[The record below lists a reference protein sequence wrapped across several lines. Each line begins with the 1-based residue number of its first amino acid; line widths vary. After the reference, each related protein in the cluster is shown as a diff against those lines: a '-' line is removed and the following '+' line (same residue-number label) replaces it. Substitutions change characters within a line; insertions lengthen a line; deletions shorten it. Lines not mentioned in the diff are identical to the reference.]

1 MYNSTESGLSGEEY
15 EVVTQRIQP
24 RNETSQNSRWS
35 DLIPVGLTK
44 YILRPETIES
54 LYVMYSKTKNPLF
67 REWGWQLWEIIKKKC
82 KGTFG
87 FADLSNIQN
96 KDSPLDDRGE
106 TFFYSETM
114 KYLYLLF
121 AEEGPTY
128 LDSYVFNTEAH
139 LIPKQTRSV

>member
-15 EVVTQRIQP
+15 EVVTNTMQP
-24 RNETSQNSRWS
+24 RDETSQDSRWN

-44 YILRPETIES
+44 YILRPETIGS

-121 AEEGPTY
+121 AEEGPAY